1 MNLSAYK
8 ELIVTG
14 FIVLIVAINIW
25 LFTAIKKNKTSG
37 SFQILKKSADAL
49 RDPFKQENKDLD
61 ELALLVS
68 KINNENTKEE
78 NL

>member
-8 ELIVTG
+8 ELIVAG
-14 FIVLIVAINIW
+14 FIVLVVAINIW
-25 LFTAIKKNKTSG
+25 LFTSIKKNKNEG
-37 SFQILKKSADAL
+37 SFHILKKSADAL

-61 ELALLVS
+61 ELSLLVS
-68 KINNENTKEE
+68 KIKTENIKEE